1 MGTIIGIVIVF
12 FVLCFL
18 YGIIG
23 FLMAK
28 FPALIWIIGII
39 GGITAGILSSYWW
52 VGLLVGFFLIGVLSH
67 AQSVGRHKCAH
78 CGSYDTD
85 VTGKDGD
92 FEVWVCNKCHNVTY
106 GQKR

>member
-1 MGTIIGIVIVF
+1 MGTIIGIVIGF

-52 VGLLVGFFLIGVLSH
+52 VGLLVGFFFDRSIVARSIC
-67 AQSVGRHKCAH
+67 RW
-78 CGSYDTD
+78 T
-85 VTGKDGD
+85 
-92 FEVWVCNKCHNVTY
+92 
-106 GQKR
+106 